1 MSGGEKEK
9 WRLPCA
15 KSALSSSCTERAG
28 RDNSAQL
35 CTRQRIHTAGRE
47 VPSQSHC
54 RAQPDP
60 AQSPGLTQGT
70 RHYTNPSDPTLTRHT
85 PAYHTPT
92 HPIVAPCT
100 NVSQSSQIQ
109 SSPVQ
114 TSPDQA
120 TCSLLS
126 YQGHL
131 PLRIPDKECV
141 PDHAQARERGSNSMS
156 WKEAELGHERA
167 DQHTEPLVETWGGAG
182 KED

>member
-1 MSGGEKEK
+1 MAAALREV
-9 WRLPCA
+9 
-15 KSALSSSCTERAG
+15 SALQQLHRKG
-28 RDNSAQL
+28 GQGQL
-35 CTRQRIHTAGRE
+35 CTTLHYATNTHSRQGG
-47 VPSQSHC
+47 
-54 RAQPDP
+54 AQPEP
-60 AQSPGLTQGT
+60 LQSPT
-70 RHYTNPSDPTLTRHT
+70 RPRAKPRADARHT
-85 PAYHTPT
+85 PLHQPFRPDPNSSHTSLP
-92 HPIVAPCT
+92 HANAPHRGTLHYCIP
-100 NVSQSSQIQ
+100 VHSRPIQ

-114 TSPDQA
+114 SSPDQA

-167 DQHTEPLVETWGGAG
+167 DQHTEPLVESWGGAG